1 MKTNSTK
8 AHKHTIKAACLLP
21 VCTGFVNF
29 ACAAGFFAISKTQD
43 IPVAPLES
51 VHGAADHIMRWVS
64 SSPLGA
70 FHRVTRADFFLTT
83 TNHTQMEEAA
93 KKLSE

>member
-1 MKTNSTK
+1 MKTNSKK
-8 AHKHTIKAACLLP
+8 AHKHIIKAACLLP
-21 VCTGFVNF
+21 ACTGFVNF
-29 ACAAGFFAISKTQD
+29 ACAACFFVISKTQN

-70 FHRVTRADFFLTT
+70 FHKVTRANFFLTT
-83 TNHTQMEEAA
+83 SNPTQMEEAA